1 MICMKIVK
9 KNNTYFINLKD
20 TSESKLIDGFL
31 NNELQI
37 NQINKDVLCFVLFS
51 SLQHPQNIDTANVGH
66 QEIKQKIIELLTDK
80 KLPLSQKI
88 EGKFEKLL
96 NVDDL
101 NIFKEMLASKEIVLF
116 KLSDKYKKK
125 IYKVNEDYEQKK
137 QNSDLKVYA
146 PQQVEVA
153 MPNSN
158 VVLQQDVVGKSESID
173 KVYYL
178 FDKQNYIILDNSN
191 IANIFSQK
199 YVQEFKS
206 GEIIGLKSFDNNYYM
221 INSNLYNKIKP
232 KILNYKQDPFSLEEI
247 SSKLQLSPDL
257 IKIILEFLKEE
268 CLIVEKRKNLYSFV

>member
-1 MICMKIVK
+1 MKIVK

-37 NQINKDVLCFVLFS
+37 NQINKDVLCFVLSS

-137 QNSDLKVYA
+137 QNSDLKVYV

-153 MPNSN
+153 IPNSN

-257 IKIILEFLKEE
+257 IKIIFEFLKEE

>member
-1 MICMKIVK
+1 MKIVK
-9 KNNTYFINLKD
+9 KNKTYFINLKD

-37 NQINKDVLCFVLFS
+37 NQINKDVLCFVLSS

-153 MPNSN
+153 IPNSN

>member
-37 NQINKDVLCFVLFS
+37 NQINKDVLCFVLSS

-66 QEIKQKIIELLTDK
+66 HEIKQKIIELLTDK

-153 MPNSN
+153 IPNSN

>member
-1 MICMKIVK
+1 MKIVK

-37 NQINKDVLCFVLFS
+37 NQINKDVLCFVLSS

-66 QEIKQKIIELLTDK
+66 HEIKQKIIELLTDK

-153 MPNSN
+153 IPNSN

>member
-1 MICMKIVK
+1 MKIVK

-37 NQINKDVLCFVLFS
+37 NQINKDVLCFVLSS

-137 QNSDLKVYA
+137 QNSDLKVYV

-153 MPNSN
+153 IPNSN

>member
-37 NQINKDVLCFVLFS
+37 NQINKDVLCFVLSS

-153 MPNSN
+153 IPNSN

>member
-1 MICMKIVK
+1 MKIVK

-37 NQINKDVLCFVLFS
+37 NQINKDVLCFVLSS

-153 MPNSN
+153 IPNSN

>member
-1 MICMKIVK
+1 
-9 KNNTYFINLKD
+9 
-20 TSESKLIDGFL
+20 
-31 NNELQI
+31 
-37 NQINKDVLCFVLFS
+37 
-51 SLQHPQNIDTANVGH
+51 
-66 QEIKQKIIELLTDK
+66 
-80 KLPLSQKI
+80 LSQKI

-153 MPNSN
+153 IPNSN